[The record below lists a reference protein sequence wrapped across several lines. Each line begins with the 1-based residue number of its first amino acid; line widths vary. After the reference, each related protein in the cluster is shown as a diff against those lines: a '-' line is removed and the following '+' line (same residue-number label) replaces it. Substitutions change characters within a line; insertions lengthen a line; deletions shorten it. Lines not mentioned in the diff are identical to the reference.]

1 MEPLIE
7 FVKLATAILL
17 LVTAAIKLL
26 SAADGSDDLKEKKE
40 GR

>member
-1 MEPLIE
+1 MEPLTE
-7 FVKLATAILL
+7 FVKLATA
-17 LVTAAIKLL
+17 TIKFL

>member
-17 LVTAAIKLL
+17 LATATIKFL
-26 SAADGSDDLKEKKE
+26 SAADGSDDPKEKEE

>member
-1 MEPLIE
+1 MEPLTE
-7 FVKLATAILL
+7 FVKLATAMLL
-17 LVTAAIKLL
+17 LATATTKFL